1 MEPPMFIRPSPVI
14 LLIGSVLTLCACAA
28 PAPARPVPQLG
39 ADSITVEMLRA
50 ASPLR
55 NAATAQPVAE
65 IDILGLSP
73 EMKAFLDDHVRGR
86 RDENEKLRLLIFAVM
101 GERTFNLVY
110 DETTRTAGETFRDQR
125 GNCLSFTNMFIAM
138 ARYLGLEASYQEV
151 EVPPDWSL
159 AGQAFLLNKHV
170 NVMLELDHGV
180 RVVDFNIYDFKMRFD
195 KHTVSDRRG
204 RAHYYNNLG
213 VEHMLA
219 GDNPQALA
227 HFLQSLAEDESFGP
241 SWINF
246 GILHRREGYPRY
258 AEAAYLHALTIDSLD
273 LVAMSN
279 LANLYEAEGLVE
291 EAATYRARV
300 QQHRMEN
307 PYYRYMLANE
317 AFTGGDYRAAID
329 HLEYA
334 VHERPHEDLF
344 YSLMSMSYLMN
355 GDRDAAQHWLKK
367 AARVAQEDASKQR
380 YEHKLGVLMSQGS
393 EP

>member
-1 MEPPMFIRPSPVI
+1 MSVRRSP
-14 LLIGSVLTLCACAA
+14 LIVLIVAMLALGGCAA
-28 PAPARPVPQLG
+28 PATVKPVSQLG
-39 ADSITVEMLRA
+39 ADRITADMLLG
-50 ASPLR
+50 ASPLLT
-55 NAATAQPVAE
+55 AATAQQLPE
-65 IDILGLSP
+65 IDILELSP
-73 EMKAFLDDHVRGR
+73 EMKVFLDDHVRGR
-86 RDENEKLRLLIFAVM
+86 RNENEKLRLLIFAVM
-101 GERTFNLVY
+101 GEGTFNLVY
-110 DETTRTAGETFRDQR
+110 DETTRTAMQTFRDQR

-138 ARYLGLEASYQEV
+138 ARYLGLEAHYQEV

-159 AGQAFLLNKHV
+159 AGQAFLLNRHV
-170 NVMLELDHGV
+170 NVLLELDHGV

-195 KHTVSDRRG
+195 KKTVSDRRG

-219 GDNPQALA
+219 GDNSLALA
-227 HFLQSLAEDESFGP
+227 HFHQSLREDDSFGP
-241 SWINF
+241 AWINL
-246 GILHRREGYPRY
+246 GILHRREAYPAY
-258 AEAAYLHALTIDSLD
+258 AEAAYLQALAIDGLN

-291 EAATYRARV
+291 QAAAYRAKV

-317 AFTGGDYRAAID
+317 AFTGGDYQAAIK

-334 VHERPHEDLF
+334 IGERPFEDLF

-355 GDRDAAQHWLKK
+355 GDRDAAQTWMKK
-367 AARVAQEDASKQR
+367 AAQVAGEDASKRR